1 MSRAGPSEETKV
13 GTTKTD
19 GQTVKINR
27 INRFLNSPVAGAQIE
42 PELTEQPSTSEY
54 TGDIIPLGANSCTW

>member
-1 MSRAGPSEETKV
+1 MVPKMMVPTMM
-13 GTTKTD
+13 
-19 GQTVKINR
+19 VKMNR

-54 TGDIIPLGANSCTW
+54 TGDIIPLGANSCTC